1 MDSGSM
7 RIIGTLVRI
16 ITAVA
21 AVCVGLG
28 AMGVNVE
35 TLLHIDSISNAVRC
49 GVGLCGAYSLLM
61 WIRSCCNDC
70 GSCKK

>member
-7 RIIGTLVRI
+7 RFVGSFIRI
-16 ITAVA
+16 VTAVA
-21 AVCVGLG
+21 AICVGLG

-35 TLLHIDSISNAVRC
+35 AMLHLESISDVVRC
-49 GVGLCGAYSLLM
+49 AVGLCGAYSLIM
-61 WIRSCCNDC
+61 WIRSCCSDC